1 MNRTKSDHANRR
13 RFLKSVLA
21 APLLS
26 SLAVDGASFPDG
38 QNKFLANDSPSL
50 KISLN
55 AYSFN
60 GPLSS
65 GKMTIEDVLTFCAEK
80 GFLAVDITAYYFPGY
95 PAVPSDD
102 YLYNIKRKAFSL
114 GLEISGTGVRNDFT
128 EPDPA
133 KRQQSVTLVKNWIDA
148 AEKIGAP
155 VIRIFSGN
163 QRPAGYSRDQILSW
177 MIKDIQEC
185 IAYGRSHGVIVAIQN
200 HDDFLK
206 TADDV
211 IQIMEAISSE
221 WFGLILDI
229 GSYRTGD
236 PYKEIEK
243 TIRYA
248 VNWQIKEK
256 VFDQG
261 KETDVD
267 LIRLIGI
274 IKSSGYRGYFPL
286 ETLGEGDPKEK
297 ITALVE
303 RVRQALNKE

>member
-1 MNRTKSDHANRR
+1 MKRTKSDHANRR

-26 SLAVDGASFPDG
+26 PLALAGAPFPFE
-38 QNKFLANDSPSL
+38 QNKFQANDTPSI

-65 GKMTIEDVLTFCAEK
+65 GKMTIEDMLTFCADK

-95 PAVPSDD
+95 PVVPSDD

-114 GLEISGTGVRNDFT
+114 GLEISGTGVRNDFS
-128 EPDPA
+128 EADPV
-133 KRQQSVTLVKNWIDA
+133 KRQLSVALVKNWIDA

-163 QRPAGYSRDQILSW
+163 QRPAGYSKDQILSW

-185 IAYGRSHGVIVAIQN
+185 IAYGKSRGVVVAIQN

-206 TADDV
+206 TSDDV
-211 IQIMEAISSE
+211 IQIMEAIRSE

-229 GSYRTGD
+229 GSYRIGD

-243 TIRYA
+243 TVRYA

-256 VFDQG
+256 VFIQG
-261 KETDVD
+261 KEAEVD

-297 ITALVE
+297 ITALVAK
-303 RVRQALNKE
+303 VRQALNKV